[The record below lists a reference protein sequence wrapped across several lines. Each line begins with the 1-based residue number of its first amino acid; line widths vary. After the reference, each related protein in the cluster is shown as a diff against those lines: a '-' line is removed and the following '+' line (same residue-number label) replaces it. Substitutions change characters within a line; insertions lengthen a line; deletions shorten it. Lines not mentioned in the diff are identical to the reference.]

1 LKILVIGGT
10 RLSGP
15 FLVRDLVR
23 AGHRVTL
30 YHRGNHP
37 RRVYAGV
44 EQIIAPKEQGPATDR
59 YHLRAFAAQFRGLK
73 PDVVVHMIAF
83 TREDAEVFV
92 SVFKGV
98 AGRAVVPSSSDVY
111 RAMGIINR
119 TEPGLPIPVPI
130 GEDAP
135 LREKLSIHGAS
146 YEKRWVEQV
155 VLSEPSLPSGVLRFP
170 AVYGPGSYRRH
181 EWIKRMLDQ
190 RPAIILGK
198 EEAMFRF
205 SHGYAEDVGAA
216 TALAAMNARSA
227 GRIFNVGEKDVP
239 TERKRLEDFARVMGW
254 SGRIVE
260 MDDQA
265 APGRD
270 SVPDYRQD
278 WLLDTTRIRTEL
290 GFSEVCDYER
300 GIRDTVEWQ
309 AANPDAAIDCKQFDY
324 AVEDRALAQM

>member
-1 LKILVIGGT
+1 LTILVIGGT

-23 AGHRVTL
+23 GGHRVSL
-30 YHRGNHP
+30 YNRGNNSHLVP
-37 RRVYAGV
+37 TGV
-44 EQIIAPKEQGPATDR
+44 EQILAPREQGPPSDK
-59 YHLRAFAAQFRGLK
+59 YHLRAFADQFRRLK

-83 TREDAEVFV
+83 TREDAEAFV

-119 TEPGLPIPVPI
+119 TEPGPPIPVPI

-135 LREKLSIHGAS
+135 LREKLSLHGPS
-146 YEKRWVEQV
+146 YEKRRVEQV
-155 VLSEPSLPSGVLRFP
+155 VLSEPSLPTSVLRFP
-170 AVYGPGSYRRH
+170 AVYGPGSYRRQ
-181 EWIKRMLDQ
+181 EWIKRMLDR

-198 EEAMFRF
+198 EEATFRF
-205 SHGYAEDVGAA
+205 SHGYAQDIGAA
-216 TALAAMNARSA
+216 TALAAMNERSA

-260 MDDQA
+260 MDDEQV
-265 APGRD
+265 PGAD
-270 SVPDYRQD
+270 EPPDYQQD
-278 WLLDTTRIRTEL
+278 WVLDTTRIRREL
-290 GFSEVCDYER
+290 NFAEISNYDEAIR
-300 GIRDTVEWQ
+300 GTVQWQ
-309 AANPDAAIDCKQFDY
+309 KENPNPVLNPEQFNY
-324 AVEDRALAQM
+324 AVEDRVLSRI